1 MHTVLVVEHEPSI
14 SELWTRTLQDA
25 GYRVVTA
32 ADSAQVVRRL
42 ADGNPTVAICDVH
55 LPGAGGLQLP
65 ELIRQHCRTT
75 AIVLAATDGVLPP
88 FDTLR
93 PAVFG
98 YLLKPVGR
106 DELLEAV
113 AAAIRWSTRH
123 APRWK

>member
-14 SELWTRTLQDA
+14 SELWTRTLQEA

-32 ADSAQVVRRL
+32 ADSAEVVQRL

-55 LPGAGGLQLP
+55 LSWAGGLRVL

-75 AIVLAATDGVLPP
+75 AIILALTDDVLPP
-88 FDTLR
+88 FDALR
-93 PAVFG
+93 PSIVG
-98 YLLKPVGR
+98 YLLKPIGR

-113 AAAIRWSTRH
+113 AGAIAWSTRH
-123 APRWK
+123 RK